1 MTRNGDP
8 PVPPPRFSAQLDL
21 DGVPCLV
28 VGGGVVA
35 TRRVRRLLESGAV
48 VTVIAPE
55 ATEQLRSAG
64 VTHHARPYED
74 GEVTSYRLVVAATD
88 DADVNARVQRD
99 AELAGVWCNRADQPG
114 GGALAFPAVA
124 RTGRVGIAVS
134 TEGASPML
142 AQWAT
147 RRIIHT
153 LDPTVASLADLLA
166 DERAESTESGAELD
180 RLVRNGRVEQALD
193 LVRDDE

>member
-1 MTRNGDP
+1 M
-8 PVPPPRFSAQLDL
+8 PPPRFPAQLDL

-35 TRRVRRLLESGAV
+35 TRRAQRLLESGAV

-64 VTHHARPYED
+64 LTHHARPYED

-88 DADVNARVQRD
+88 DPDVNARVQRD
-99 AELAGVWCNRADQPG
+99 AELAGVWCDRADQPG
-114 GGALAFPAVA
+114 GGAPAFPAVA
-124 RTGRVGIAVS
+124 TARVGIAVS

-153 LDPTVASLADLLA
+153 LDPTVASLGDLLA
-166 DERAESTESGAELD
+166 DR
-180 RLVRNGRVEQALD
+180 
-193 LVRDDE
+193 RDDE

>member
-1 MTRNGDP
+1 MTSDGDP
-8 PVPPPRFSAQLDL
+8 PATPPRFSAQLDL
-21 DGVPCLV
+21 DGAPCLV

-35 TRRVRRLLESGAV
+35 TRRALRLLESGAV
-48 VTVIAPE
+48 VTVIAPD
-55 ATEQLRSAG
+55 ATEQLRRADL
-64 VTHHARPYED
+64 THHARFYED
-74 GEVTSYRLVVAATD
+74 GEAASYRLVVAATD

-99 AELAGVWCNRADQPG
+99 AELAGAWCNRADQSG
-114 GGALAFPAVA
+114 GGALAFPAVP

-147 RRIIHT
+147 RRIVHT

-166 DERAESTESGAELD
+166 DRRAEAIESGAEVD
-180 RLVRNGRVEQALD
+180 RPVGNGQVGHALD
-193 LVRDDE
+193 LRRDDE